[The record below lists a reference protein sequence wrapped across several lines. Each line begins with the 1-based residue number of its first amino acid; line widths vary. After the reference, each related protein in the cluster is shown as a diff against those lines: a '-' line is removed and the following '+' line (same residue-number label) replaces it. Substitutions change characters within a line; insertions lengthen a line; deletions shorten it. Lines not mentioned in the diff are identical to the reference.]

1 MTSRGS
7 CPFNAEELVTHGQTG
22 RAAGDAAVTEVTVGA
37 DMTHRL
43 PPITWTL
50 CPESTE

>member
-1 MTSRGS
+1 MLRSSSPTAR
-7 CPFNAEELVTHGQTG
+7 PA

-50 CPESTE
+50 CPE